1 MRFET
6 GKARFGG
13 KTDAQYP
20 TARWSGTIPKARERI
35 VFPLKNAAITSLC
48 G

>member
-1 MRFET
+1 MSIET

-13 KTDAQYP
+13 KTDPQYH

-35 VFPLKNAAITSLC
+35 VFPLKNAAIISLC